1 MVIPIICFAIAAILL
16 ILLVVINVR
25 ASRQKQEMDVVES
38 QVKQEQ
44 LDLGQ
49 EDPASETVIQKIAEE
64 VTAEEG
70 ALEKERIE
78 DEDNQSQK
86 PVVEPV
92 KSGELD
98 QETKPFRIED
108 SSYREALKK
117 FQAKKP
123 ELVKEKKQISDSD
136 YRNALRSMQKKN
148 EQ

>member
-25 ASRQKQEMDVVES
+25 ASRQKQEMEVVES
-38 QVKQEQ
+38 QVEQ

-49 EDPASETVIQKIAEE
+49 EEPASETVIQKIAEE

-78 DEDNQSQK
+78 AEDNQSQK

-92 KSGELD
+92 KSEELD